1 MSSNKVR
8 TTLAI
13 AVEGIEFDTQA
24 CMLRIKGRNVEE
36 NQYVK
41 VQIANHSIK
50 VLKCFI
56 LSSLFSCAFGSLVLF
71 ELLVHRFS
79 HPELSDQ
86 TQPMYGKIWDC
97 EQFRVLKQV
106 AYYIQPSSSLLLSSS
121 PLSLPPLPLPL
132 PPPPLLSSNLT

>member
-41 VQIANHSIK
+41 VKKIK
-50 VLKCFI
+50 LSNESETSSRFIEEILK
-56 LSSLFSCAFGSLVLF
+56 
-71 ELLVHRFS
+71 LLA
-79 HPELSDQ
+79 
-86 TQPMYGKIWDC
+86 T
-97 EQFRVLKQV
+97 
-106 AYYIQPSSSLLLSSS
+106 
-121 PLSLPPLPLPL
+121 
-132 PPPPLLSSNLT
+132 